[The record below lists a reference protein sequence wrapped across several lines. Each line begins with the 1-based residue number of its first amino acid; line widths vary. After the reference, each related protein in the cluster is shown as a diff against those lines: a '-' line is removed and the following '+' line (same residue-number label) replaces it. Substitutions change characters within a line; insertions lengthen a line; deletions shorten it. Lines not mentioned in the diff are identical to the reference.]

1 MLPLPQ
7 WESSLI
13 FKVRSKSRTGSSF
26 FMLRILFGGGSRVHK
41 AKLGSAGQPVLRC
54 SPGSGYVWHHRCF
67 GCSAWGW
74 SALWKSPTEMLFL
87 RVVALKVTM
96 FGLLMFQKG
105 FKRAWLL
112 RSDFRRVVKENSICS
127 PGSRWI
133 SIKDQ
138 L

>member
-1 MLPLPQ
+1 M
-7 WESSLI
+7 
-13 FKVRSKSRTGSSF
+13 
-26 FMLRILFGGGSRVHK
+26 HK
-41 AKLGSAGQPVLRC
+41 AKLGSAVLRC
-54 SPGSGYVWHHRCF
+54 SPGSGYVWQHRCF
-67 GCSAWGW
+67 GCNAWGW
-74 SALWKSPTEMLFL
+74 RALWKSPTEMLFL